1 MLNKNS
7 DKFNE
12 KEGYALEDDCKIY
25 EHQLRKLIEYFS
37 SISNPVV
44 KEKYLNLMKIATK
57 SAKELEKEVKNIL
70 QI

>member
-12 KEGYALEDDCKIY
+12 KEGYVLEDDCKVY
-25 EHQLRKLIEYFS
+25 EDQLRKLIEYFS